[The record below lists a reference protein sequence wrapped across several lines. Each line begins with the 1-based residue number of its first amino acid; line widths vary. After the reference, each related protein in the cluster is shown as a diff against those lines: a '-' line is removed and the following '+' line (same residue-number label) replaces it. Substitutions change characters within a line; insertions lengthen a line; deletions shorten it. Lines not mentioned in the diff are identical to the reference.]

1 MLIKNLVNKKQ
12 TLFIQDLFFFVLFFL
27 ATQGYRDEK
36 RKKADKLQ
44 RQIKTC
50 ECKNKL
56 KGLFLSSFFVAVS
69 ELIKP
74 AGFLLYCN
82 LQCAHTNGDFSFYSC
97 GFNHPLPKSFV
108 APLCNHPS
116 HACFVSL
123 SLHLYVKELVSLGVS
138 TCD

>member
-1 MLIKNLVNKKQ
+1 M
-12 TLFIQDLFFFVLFFL
+12 FCFL

-36 RKKADKLQ
+36 GKKADKLQ

-82 LQCAHTNGDFSFYSC
+82 LQCAHTNGDFFSI
-97 GFNHPLPKSFV
+97 
-108 APLCNHPS
+108 
-116 HACFVSL
+116 
-123 SLHLYVKELVSLGVS
+123 LVVL
-138 TCD
+138 TIPFQKAL